1 MSLYE
6 KIKALG
12 VEDDVSVTFEW
23 EEGCDVMHYNET
35 HVETAMSNT
44 GAAYA
49 LAEAITEGVFYEK
62 GNEILDEITNKP
74 DDKWYNTQ
82 GAIKYTELSKKTLD
96 RAVQKGLLK
105 VSKVTGKN
113 LYRKS
118 HLDKWLDGT
127 R

>member
-1 MSLYE
+1 ME
-6 KIKALG
+6 
-12 VEDDVSVTFEW
+12 
-23 EEGCDVMHYNET
+23 
-35 HVETAMSNT
+35 
-44 GAAYA
+44 
-49 LAEAITEGVFYEK
+49 ITILRK
-62 GNEILDEITNKP
+62 LNEIQHEINNKT

-118 HLDKWLDGT
+118 DLDNWLNGK